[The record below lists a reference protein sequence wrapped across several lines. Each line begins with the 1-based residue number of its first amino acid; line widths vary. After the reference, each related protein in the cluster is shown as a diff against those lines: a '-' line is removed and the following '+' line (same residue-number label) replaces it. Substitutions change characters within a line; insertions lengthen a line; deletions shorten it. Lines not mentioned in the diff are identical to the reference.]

1 MKDHVAASMKPSLL
15 RLLLSISMI
24 LVASGTVVGFV
35 FVQKQLS
42 AYAVEVSHI
51 KVDASGSKQSLTTLQ
66 TLEKELERN
75 QDVILKATSLKH
87 VSDLPQF
94 QAIEDVQN
102 HAKANNLQL
111 KNVTF
116 SSNEAAPATTGAA
129 PATSTPATTPPAT
142 QSDGINITFTLAD
155 GLNDGSVN
163 IDEFLNFLY
172 DIEHSIPKLQV
183 QGIGVAGKGS
193 TRVTVEPITV
203 KMFTK

>member
-1 MKDHVAASMKPSLL
+1 MKDRITASMKPSLL

-24 LVASGTVVGFV
+24 LVAGATVVGFIL
-35 FVQKQLS
+35 VQKQLS

-51 KVDASGSKQSLTTLQ
+51 KVDASGSEQSLATLQ

-75 QDVILKATSLKH
+75 RDVILKATSLKH

-94 QAIEDVQN
+94 QAIEDMQN

-116 SSNEAAPATTGAA
+116 SSNEATPVVGTAPA
-129 PATSTPATTPPAT
+129 PSTPATTPPAT
-142 QSDGINITFTLAD
+142 QSDGINVTFTLAD

-172 DIEHSIPKLQV
+172 DIEHSIPKMQV
-183 QGIGVAGKGS
+183 QGISVGGKGS